1 MAHRRS
7 RAAAQQLSLAAAC
20 AALAL
25 SGCKVGPDFHRPA
38 TPVAEQWIGEPP
50 GTAAEPVDT
59 ANWWTLFHDATLD
72 HLIDTAWHNNL
83 SLQVA
88 AARILQAQAQL
99 NVAVGE
105 LFPQQQALGGQVQRQ
120 HQSQAALI
128 SPALSADIDTSQLGV
143 SASWELDF
151 WGKYRRGIESDRAA
165 MLASVAAYDSGLVSL
180 TAGVASTY
188 LNIRILQQRIQVVE
202 QNLKTQQES
211 LRIASVQFESGETS
225 QLDVEQAQTQ
235 LAQTRSQLP
244 GLENSLRAD
253 KDSLAV
259 LLGVTPDRVDPMLGA
274 AGDIPAAPAGAATG
288 MPKDLLRRRPDV
300 RQAELTAAAQSAGIG
315 VAKSNLFPAFSLAG
329 SFGFVGTSL
338 RNNSIGDLFNWD
350 NRASAVGASFVWPIF
365 NYGRIVNSI
374 RVQDAVFQQAVLNY
388 QNTVLQ
394 AQQEVEDS
402 RAAFAAAQATLAAL
416 IEAAD
421 SARRT
426 TQLAIV
432 RYKEGATDYTTVLTA
447 QQVELQIEDGLASA
461 RGAVPLAL
469 VSVYRALGGGWQ
481 LREGQQLLPAGT
493 RTEMHQRTWW
503 GHLPDGGP
511 ELPLT
516 EEPAAQPPGN
526 ADAR

>member
-1 MAHRRS
+1 MA
-7 RAAAQQLSLAAAC
+7 
-20 AALAL
+20 
-25 SGCKVGPDFHRPA
+25 
-38 TPVAEQWIGEPP
+38 
-50 GTAAEPVDT
+50 
-59 ANWWTLFHDATLD
+59 
-72 HLIDTAWHNNL
+72 
-83 SLQVA
+83 
-88 AARILQAQAQL
+88 
-99 NVAVGE
+99 
-105 LFPQQQALGGQVQRQ
+105 
-120 HQSQAALI
+120 
-128 SPALSADIDTSQLGV
+128 
-143 SASWELDF
+143 
-151 WGKYRRGIESDRAA
+151 
-165 MLASVAAYDSGLVSL
+165 
-180 TAGVASTY
+180 
-188 LNIRILQQRIQVVE
+188 
-202 QNLKTQQES
+202 
-211 LRIASVQFESGETS
+211 
-225 QLDVEQAQTQ
+225 
-235 LAQTRSQLP
+235 
-244 GLENSLRAD
+244 
-253 KDSLAV
+253 
-259 LLGVTPDRVDPMLGA
+259 DPMLGA
-274 AGDIPAAPAGAATG
+274 SSDIPAAPAGAATG

-338 RNNSIGDLFNWD
+338 RNNAIGDLFNWD
-350 NRASAVGASFVWPIF
+350 NRASTVGASFVWPIF

-402 RAAFAAAQATLAAL
+402 RAAFSAAQATLAAL

-493 RTEMHQRTWW
+493 RTEMHHRTWW
-503 GHLPDGGP
+503 GHLPDSGP

-516 EEPAAQPPGN
+516 EEHTTQPPGN
-526 ADAR
+526 TDAR